1 MNTAMRL
8 EPQGPAHAPVHL
20 QVTAALG
27 AATLVLVVLTLVT
40 PWQIAVLGGW
50 DAMALV
56 YGGWLLFEM
65 AGADPESTEAMARRA
80 EDTRPIAHAML
91 LSASVVSLV
100 GVAFCLTEAAQAK
113 GGLKGVAIAIAVA
126 TVVISWALVHTIF
139 TMRYARLYHERGR
152 GIDFHSDENS
162 PSYRDF
168 AYVAFTIGMTFQ
180 VSDTELT
187 SSRFRATAL
196 HHAVLSYL
204 FGTVI
209 LAMTI
214 NVVASLLK

>member
-1 MNTAMRL
+1 
-8 EPQGPAHAPVHL
+8 
-20 QVTAALG
+20 
-27 AATLVLVVLTLVT
+27 
-40 PWQIAVLGGW
+40 
-50 DAMALV
+50 
-56 YGGWLLFEM
+56 
-65 AGADPESTEAMARRA
+65 MARRA

-91 LSASVVSLV
+91 LSASVISLV
-100 GVAFCLTEAAQAK
+100 GVAFCLIEAAQAK

-139 TMRYARLYHERGR
+139 TMRYARLYHERGQ
-152 GIDFHSDENS
+152 GIDFQSDEDS

-187 SSRFRATAL
+187 SSWFRATAL